1 MMGLFPTN
9 NLASCEQ
16 PSRIKAERHHDIES
30 MGVRI
35 RKQGMPVYDGIV
47 TRESSNILESWL
59 PAVRIISAYDARPE
73 NRRREKKGETNE
85 IRELNDNEFVGGSF
99 VAVICGDALGWR
111 PG

>member
-1 MMGLFPTN
+1 MKTGL
-9 NLASCEQ
+9 
-16 PSRIKAERHHDIES
+16 HHDIERIE
-30 MGVRI
+30 VRI
-35 RKQGMPVYDGIV
+35 RKQGMSVSDGIV

-59 PAVRIISAYDARPE
+59 PAVRTGSAWDAGPE